1 VYLPPALLKASIHL
15 SELQFAI
22 LFWVVE
28 WSGLFVYRVGM
39 ECVGYTRLGVNR
51 AADLGEL
58 RGLLRWVLAPHA
70 DSWIYFDMWPERNN
84 VQPGHVYR

>member
-1 VYLPPALLKASIHL
+1 MYLPPALLKASIHL

-22 LFWVVE
+22 LFLVVE
-28 WSGLFVYRVGM
+28 WSGLFVYGVGM

-58 RGLLRWVLAPHA
+58 RGLMKVGVSSAC
-70 DSWIYFDMWPERNN
+70 
-84 VQPGHVYR
+84 